1 MSVVMY
7 WAGFDWVVLRQW
19 WTYKIT
25 PNSLQSREAKK
36 EVRVSHKRGSLASDQ
51 QEQSACRRKDASEPQ
66 EAPSGP
72 RAPYSHAGCGSRKCC
87 FHRWHWV
94 LSWDFGHFFFC
105 QTGQEQRKQMM
116 NRSTIEDLK
125 LRVEESLCAFGN
137 EATHCH
143 PTLITPLPVQL
154 CSQLFPGYFSPCFHW
169 FAILALYLMLHQ
181 VYP

>member
-94 LSWDFGHFFFC
+94 LSWDFGHFFSVRQVKSKGSRWWIDLLLRTWNWGWRKACVPLAMKQHIVTQHWSPPYLYSCVPSCSWGTSHHVF
-105 QTGQEQRKQMM
+105 TG
-116 NRSTIEDLK
+116 LPFW
-125 LRVEESLCAFGN
+125 LC
-137 EATHCH
+137 
-143 PTLITPLPVQL
+143 I
-154 CSQLFPGYFSPCFHW
+154 
-169 FAILALYLMLHQ
+169 
-181 VYP
+181 